1 MSGEPKRI
9 PDFARALGSVPSGLF
24 IATAGTGAAATG
36 ALVSFVQQVGFE
48 PPCVTVAIKQGRPL
62 EALVRDGGRFC
73 ISVLDDSSMML
84 LKHFAAGF
92 EPGQPAFE
100 GVETALD
107 DAGVPYL
114 TDALAWMSCKVVGE
128 SSGWTDHVLFCGA
141 VEAGSRRD
149 DAPPMVHVRRNG
161 LSY

>member
-1 MSGEPKRI
+1 MEG
-9 PDFARALGSVPSGLF
+9 AGSSTGGGFQTQV
-24 IATAGTGAAATG
+24 IAGVEE
-36 ALVSFVQQVGFE
+36 VSLHG
-48 PPCVTVAIKQGRPL
+48 
-62 EALVRDGGRFC
+62 DGGRFC

-84 LKHFAAGF
+84 LKHFAPGF

-114 TDALAWMSCKVVGE
+114 SDALSWFSCRVVGE
-128 SSGWTDHVLFCGA
+128 AAGWTDHVLFCGA
-141 VEAGSRRD
+141 VEAGARRD